1 MKLFIIYYIRRLIFD
16 FLKIQNLARMIA
28 NKIEWLTH
36 KCFKDNSYE
45 QINKEE
51 NLEKKINDKVE
62 ETTSKNEKN

>member
-1 MKLFIIYYIRRLIFD
+1 
-16 FLKIQNLARMIA
+16 MIA

-51 NLEKKINDKVE
+51 NLKKKINDKVE